1 VSTLEHELR
10 GLASAVEFP
19 PEGDFATLVA
29 ERLRRE
35 PAPPALRLWSRRPRL
50 VLAIAIAGAVLGA
63 AFAVPQTRAEL
74 LDLIGIGGATIERTE
89 RDPTFDRATLRRL
102 GVPVSPAAAQRAV
115 GFELFVPA
123 EEDVTVTL
131 DRSLPAVT
139 FSWNDRRLL
148 LTEFRGET
156 TPFVQKSA
164 GPGTRI
170 DQVIVRDQ
178 VGYWLTGDVHAVVFR
193 DGSGRV
199 LESRAAG
206 NVLLWEE
213 DGVTLRLEGARS
225 KSDALAIA
233 GTLRRGAV

>member
-1 VSTLEHELR
+1 
-10 GLASAVEFP
+10 
-19 PEGDFATLVA
+19 VA
-29 ERLRRE
+29 ERVVR
-35 PAPPALRLWSRRPRL
+35 
-50 VLAIAIAGAVLGA
+50 
-63 AFAVPQTRAEL
+63 
-74 LDLIGIGGATIERTE
+74 
-89 RDPTFDRATLRRL
+89 
-102 GVPVSPAAAQRAV
+102 
-115 GFELFVPA
+115 FELFVPA
-123 EEDVTVTL
+123 EEDVTLTL

-148 LTEFRGET
+148 LTEFRGEA

-193 DGSGRV
+193 DRYGRV

-206 NVLLWEE
+206 SVLLWEE

-225 KSDALAIA
+225 KAEALELA

>member
-1 VSTLEHELR
+1 M
-10 GLASAVEFP
+10 
-19 PEGDFATLVA
+19 
-29 ERLRRE
+29 
-35 PAPPALRLWSRRPRL
+35 
-50 VLAIAIAGAVLGA
+50 
-63 AFAVPQTRAEL
+63 
-74 LDLIGIGGATIERTE
+74 
-89 RDPTFDRATLRRL
+89 FDRATGRRL
-102 GVPVSPAAAQRAV
+102 GLPVSPAAAQRAV

-131 DRSLPAVT
+131 DRTAVT

-148 LTEFRGET
+148 LTQFRGEA
-156 TPFVQKSA
+156 TPYVQKSA

-170 DQVIVRDQ
+170 DQVIVRGA
-178 VGYWLTGDVHAVVFR
+178 VGYWLTGDLHAVIFR
-193 DGSGRV
+193 DSSGRV

-225 KSDALAIA
+225 RAEALELA

>member
-1 VSTLEHELR
+1 MSTLERDLR
-10 GLASAVEFP
+10 GLAAAIEFP
-19 PEGDFATLVA
+19 PEGDFATLVV

-35 PAPPALRLWSRRPRL
+35 PGPRPLRVWQRRPRL
-50 VLAIAIAGAVLGA
+50 VLVLALLAAAIGA

-89 RDPTFDRATLRRL
+89 RAPIFDRQTQRHL
-102 GVPVSPAAAQRAV
+102 GTRVSAVAAERAV

-131 DRSLPAVT
+131 DRSIPAVT
-139 FSWNDRRLL
+139 FSWNGRRLL
-148 LTEFRGET
+148 LTEFEGQA

-170 DQVIVRDQ
+170 DQVIVNGV
-178 VGYWLTGDVHAVVFR
+178 VGYWLTGDLHGVVFR
-193 DGSGRV
+193 DRTGMV
-199 LESRAAG
+199 TDSRAAG
-206 NVLLWEE
+206 NVLLWEQ
-213 DGVTLRLEGARS
+213 GNVTLRLEGARS
-225 KSDALAIA
+225 KAEALEIA